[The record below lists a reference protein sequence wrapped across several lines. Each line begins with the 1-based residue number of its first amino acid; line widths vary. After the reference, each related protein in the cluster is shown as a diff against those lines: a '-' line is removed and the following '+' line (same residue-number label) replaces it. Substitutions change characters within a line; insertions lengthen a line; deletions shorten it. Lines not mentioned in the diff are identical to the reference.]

1 MKSRHYSGCSV
12 ILQGL
17 LFRMRGIVRE
27 FKRTPLEGAMRG
39 GVCCAATGGA
49 GVQCFNLRLPKAL
62 LDGIERVMPTREC
75 LTDEEVDFIINYG
88 HV

>member
-1 MKSRHYSGCSV
+1 MKSRHCLGCGAS
-12 ILQGL
+12 LQGL

-39 GVCCAATGGA
+39 SVRCAEAGGA
-49 GVQCFNLRLPKAL
+49 GVECFSLRIPKAL
-62 LDGIERVMPTREC
+62 LEGIERVMPSQEY
-75 LTDEEVDFIINYG
+75 LTDEEVDFIVNYG